1 MFLHVPLTLFFK
13 NPQHSLLRVRV
24 GKGNKTRSV
33 PLNAS
38 AREAIAICVAP
49 RLGIEI
55 SSLKAVAGGLVPKE
69 TSSHAL
75 CHTFARSYLA
85 QYQGDVVGMAILLG
99 HNSLDTTRL
108 YSQPEVSQLA
118 VRIERLEIN
127 AYSR

>member
-1 MFLHVPLTLFFK
+1 MGQMIAAIV
-13 NPQHSLLRVRV
+13 
-24 GKGNKTRSV
+24 
-33 PLNAS
+33 
-38 AREAIAICVAP
+38 EA
-49 RLGIEI
+49 
-55 SSLKAVAGGLVPKE
+55 AGGLVPKE